1 MHTENV
7 FHTWN
12 NTINSNLNQHVIVTQ
27 LEMALY
33 FSMPSFAV
41 LSPYI
46 VTIQLFQI
54 TNNLNIAKFV
64 IWKSCI
70 CHYVPLLHMKLP
82 VYECVLIDWLI
93 DWLILVIFLKLT
105 YVCPWSYRNVYIIII
120 IIVVVVVII
129 ICIHM
134 WKTEIQIK
142 KCKQVLLHT
151 INTDFLHCCC
161 VISTVYLKQWLC
173 WCLIRWKRVKWR
185 QRLVWALQ

>member
-129 ICIHM
+129 YCNILRKHASDCCLLWQPAIVRDA
-134 WKTEIQIK
+134 
-142 KCKQVLLHT
+142 QVLTALT
-151 INTDFLHCCC
+151 CNTSKASHDG
-161 VISTVYLKQWLC
+161 S
-173 WCLIRWKRVKWR
+173 R
-185 QRLVWALQ
+185 